1 MKKFLVVFLVL
12 LCTSVSAV
20 AQQLTKSDIQS
31 LEANITKLQ
40 ETVTDMDKRLTRLE
54 LLHHR
59 LTEMLVI
66 IMSTHSFQ
74 DSSNSY
80 KEDLITAEEL
90 FKISDDGYRYEL
102 DKGRLRKMAPAG
114 IEHGVIAS
122 RLGARLQL
130 FVEQQNLGIV
140 CAAETGF
147 YLEKEPDT
155 VKAAD
160 VSFYAWESIPNDI
173 PEGYGDFPPDLAVEV
188 MSPNDTFIGTEKK
201 AFAYLE
207 KGSKMVWVIYPK
219 EQTVT
224 IYRKGSKRRLK
235 STDVLDGEDVVPG
248 FSVNVAEIFPSF
260 PNRT

>member
-1 MKKFLVVFLVL
+1 MSNPEIQVPLENYKDGL
-12 LCTSVSAV
+12 L
-20 AQQLTKSDIQS
+20 
-31 LEANITKLQ
+31 
-40 ETVTDMDKRLTRLE
+40 
-54 LLHHR
+54 
-59 LTEMLVI
+59 
-66 IMSTHSFQ
+66 
-74 DSSNSY
+74 
-80 KEDLITAEEL
+80 TAEEL

-114 IEHGVIAS
+114 IKHGVIAI

-207 KGSKMVWVIYPK
+207 RGSKIVWVIHPK
-219 EQTVT
+219 KQTVT
-224 IYRKGSKRRLK
+224 IYRKGSKKTLE
-235 STDVLDGEDVVPG
+235 STDILDGEDVIPG
-248 FSVNVAEIFPSF
+248 FFVNVAEIFPS
-260 PNRT
+260 RRQ